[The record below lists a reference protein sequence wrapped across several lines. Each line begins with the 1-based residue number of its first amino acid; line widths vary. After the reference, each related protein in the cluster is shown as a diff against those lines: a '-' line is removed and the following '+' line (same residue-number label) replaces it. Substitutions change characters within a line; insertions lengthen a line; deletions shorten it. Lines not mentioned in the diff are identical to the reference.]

1 MFSSL
6 LFLAENE
13 TIDGV
18 TIDEGDIPGMVDK
31 GFDRVETTFNVM
43 SVVIPVFIVL
53 VIGLII
59 FTAVRNYRAAKRHG
73 MDPFAVETELA
84 GRVYNSALLAPP
96 PGASQPGQAAQHA
109 GTKAERLQEIE
120 DLYRNGAITSAERQR
135 ARDAVLTED

>member
-6 LFLAENE
+6 LFLAE
-13 TIDGV
+13 
-18 TIDEGDIPGMVDK
+18 DIVFDDSTDPGTDPLS
-31 GFDRVETTFNVM
+31 GFNDQFNHVSDTVNIM
-43 SVVIPVFIVL
+43 FVIIPIAFVL
-53 VIGLII
+53 ILGFGI
-59 FTAVRNYRAAKRHG
+59 FVAVRNYRAAKRQG

-96 PGASQPGQAAQHA
+96 PGSTQPGRPGHPAA
-109 GTKAERLQEIE
+109 TKAERLQEIE